1 MQIVKALPKN
11 LQGFQGEVT
20 AEANL
25 LKVREE
31 VVGCRSNSVLATQLP
46 GCKMYPGN
54 SWEVIFVSLKSVLS
68 LNALGWD
75 FAISLRGVGVCFCL
89 FDFCCKLIIH
99 TYTFSCLNLLVVGA
113 NLLFLVLIPISMFVP
128 SHMDWWALSKTHHK
142 WIHLESYLFN
152 AFWFKHGYL
161 W

>member
-1 MQIVKALPKN
+1 M
-11 LQGFQGEVT
+11 QGFQGEVT

-54 SWEVIFVSLKSVLS
+54 LWEVIFVSLKSVLS

-75 FAISLRGVGVCFCL
+75 FAISLRGGGGV
-89 FDFCCKLIIH
+89 
-99 TYTFSCLNLLVVGA
+99 
-113 NLLFLVLIPISMFVP
+113 LLFV
-128 SHMDWWALSKTHHK
+128 
-142 WIHLESYLFN
+142 
-152 AFWFKHGYL
+152 
-161 W
+161 